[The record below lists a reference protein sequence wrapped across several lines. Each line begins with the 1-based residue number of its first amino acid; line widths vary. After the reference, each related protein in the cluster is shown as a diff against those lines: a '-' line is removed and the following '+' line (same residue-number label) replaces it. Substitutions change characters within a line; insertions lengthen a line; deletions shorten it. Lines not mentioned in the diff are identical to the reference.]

1 MNLAKIVLLAEDNTL
16 NRLAC
21 NQILSAMGF
30 HVVNSS
36 SGSEAI
42 AQLRSDAHPF
52 VLLLTDFRMPG
63 ANGNEVIKTARA
75 KSSVIKTI
83 LMTGESDE
91 VIREIA
97 KDCAP
102 DSVII
107 KPFDIKVLR
116 STVTRLV
123 PA

>member
-63 ANGNEVIKTARA
+63 ANGNEVI
-75 KSSVIKTI
+75 
-83 LMTGESDE
+83 
-91 VIREIA
+91 REIA